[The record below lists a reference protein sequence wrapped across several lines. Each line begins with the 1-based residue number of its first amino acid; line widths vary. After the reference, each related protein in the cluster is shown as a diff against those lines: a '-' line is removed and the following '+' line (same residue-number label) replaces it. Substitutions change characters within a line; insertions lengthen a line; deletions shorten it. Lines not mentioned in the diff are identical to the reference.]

1 MKGSISVALTLLL
14 SVLILFGAPCVAQKK
29 GGGGGGNTEPST
41 GDDQT
46 PQQSN
51 GTSPAPISAGITN
64 GTMPI
69 ESTLLVYKAL
79 AGDAEKIAAAVAGS
93 GQNHVVIVA
102 TPSDLASIVQ
112 WRTTMYQARL
122 LDQRVKAATAA
133 IPTEPPDSLKSVPQ
147 TKTAAVGGILS
158 SVSDINTLIQTVAS
172 VFAVKESLTVASGP
186 LTPSPLTNLVADKLR
201 AKATDIVYVPGI
213 YTPDLLSGDDIDST
227 YIGARLKTLEDDRQA
242 AVTALQGLSG
252 IRSAAET
259 VRTGPGA
266 NPNVPSSS
274 TRPANPSTPPFSQQ
288 QKSDAVNFENSYA
301 SKAAVLNSA
310 IANIDNF
317 ESTLL
322 TGQSASS
329 GNQRNGSSN
338 ANPAPNSTANNNV
351 NNGVAAGANAP
362 PPGGPAPSP
371 KPRVNGAGG
380 PTQSPNPSA
389 NGPVT
394 PNQPPT
400 NQTNPDKAAGTQP
413 ASPSATET
421 PIEQILPA
429 DLLAHRIWGG
439 KEPSQD
445 QVNNLQ
451 ILVIQPLE
459 SGGNDVSKSNL
470 FAGTKYYFSGGAVV
484 AFGLYGIDGDIKCG
498 GFAYA
503 YGGNAKEEDFSS
515 KLGNVSI
522 ASYVESNCSQGK

>member
-1 MKGSISVALTLLL
+1 MKRSISAAFALLL
-14 SVLILFGAPCVAQKK
+14 LLFILFGAQPCVAQKK
-29 GGGGGGNTEPST
+29 GGGGGDNSAPSP
-41 GDDQT
+41 GGDQT
-46 PQQSN
+46 PQQPS
-51 GTSPAPISAGITN
+51 GTSPATISSGITN

-79 AGDAEKIAAAVAGS
+79 AGDAEKIAAAVAGP
-93 GQNHVVIVA
+93 GQNHVVVVA
-102 TPSDLASIVQ
+102 TPPDLASMVQ

-122 LDQRVKAATAA
+122 LDQRVRAATAA
-133 IPTEPPDSLKSVPQ
+133 IPTEAPESLKPVPQ
-147 TKTAAVGGILS
+147 TKTAAVGGIIS

-172 VFAVKESLTVASGP
+172 VFAVKESLTVASGS

-201 AKATDIVYVPGI
+201 AKATAVYVPGI
-213 YTPDLLSGDDIDST
+213 YTPDLLSGYDIDTT

-242 AVTALQGLSG
+242 AVTALQDLSG

-274 TRPANPSTPPFSQQ
+274 TRPANPSTPPYSPK
-288 QKSDAVNFENSYA
+288 QKSDAVDFESSYA
-301 SKAAVLNSA
+301 SKVAVLNSA
-310 IANIDNF
+310 IANIDHF

-322 TGQSASS
+322 TGQSAPS
-329 GNQRNGSSN
+329 GNERNGSSS
-338 ANPAPNSTANNNV
+338 ANPAPNSTTNNNV

-371 KPRVNGAGG
+371 KPRVKGAGG
-380 PTQSPNPSA
+380 PTQSPDPPA

-503 YGGNAKEEDFSS
+503 YGGNAKEDDFSN

-522 ASYVESNCSQGK
+522 ASYVESNCSQGR